1 MFREAGFKLYKWHQ
15 NVPALEGTELV
26 NETDQTLEKQQL
38 GMKLNEI
45 KTLGLVWGKD
55 KDLLAVEIPSEI
67 KNLTKRT
74 ILQKLASMY
83 DPLGIISPNTTI
95 GKIIYRD
102 ICDSRVSWDKG
113 LPDLIVKK

>member
-15 NVPALEGTELV
+15 NDPALEGTELV
-26 NETDQTLEKQQL
+26 NETDQTFEKQQL
-38 GMKLNEI
+38 GMKLNQM
-45 KTLGLVWGKD
+45 KTLGLIWGKD

-95 GKIIYRD
+95 EKIIYRN
-102 ICDSRVSWDKG
+102 ICDSRVSWDEG